1 MLEPFAAHL
10 PIPPPQSLRL
20 AIAELEDHR
29 CISEL
34 QVPTP
39 HSPHQFHTI
48 QLTTAHGCPLQQ
60 TSSGWRSQSKGTF
73 LISLQGDIIIKF
85 QHTNVKKPRIGIGAS
100 FSSRS
105 FVWATRG
112 GCPYRYYPPQILLV

>member
-10 PIPPPQSLRL
+10 PIPAPQSFRL

-39 HSPHQFHTI
+39 HSPHDFHPL

-73 LISLQGDIIIKF
+73 LNSSEGDIIIKF
-85 QHTNVKKPRIGIGAS
+85 QQRNCV
-100 FSSRS
+100 
-105 FVWATRG
+105 
-112 GCPYRYYPPQILLV
+112 LLERREPHHWQ